1 MNEKKELYYEEGINE
16 QLPET
21 VPASMIRAC
30 VSRGKKW

>member
-21 VPASMIRAC
+21 VPALTSTN
-30 VSRGKKW
+30 SRV